1 MIDPTMESLWLAIG
15 ADPDEAMNYLAMADR
30 LEELG
35 RTGEA
40 ARARWLGDNGKRP
53 YSTGQGTW
61 HWYEVDPSS
70 DDWSEA
76 ADLKSDLPPKVY
88 QRLTGGHSYGLTEA
102 GCFRVYNSVREAV
115 GDAILGCL

>member
-40 ARARWLGDNGKRP
+40 ARARWLGDN
-53 YSTGQGTW
+53 
-61 HWYEVDPSS
+61 D
-70 DDWSEA
+70 
-76 ADLKSDLPPKVY
+76 KV
-88 QRLTGGHSYGLTEA
+88 G
-102 GCFRVYNSVREAV
+102 RVTAHAL
-115 GDAILGCL
+115 GILD